1 MRYSKNIVTL
11 TIQLLVIAIL
21 ASCVQ
26 ALLLNWTSIML
37 KFDQTIPKDQVYSLS
52 DSEKANWETS
62 GTKLLSLED
71 PMLVYA
77 NINCYV
83 EQIVLSLDAETDIP
97 YIDVFYINQEHPQYG
112 DQVLRIENPEEKIT
126 VSIKDY
132 ITDLRIDLG
141 DEKGT
146 ILNDLSVIINP
157 IEFRFSIAIVVAV
170 LLIYVATRFLFYLQK
185 SPNYGIEVY
194 EYEKDNIREDKY

>member
-1 MRYSKNIVTL
+1 M
-11 TIQLLVIAIL
+11 
-21 ASCVQ
+21 
-26 ALLLNWTSIML
+26 
-37 KFDQTIPKDQVYSLS
+37 
-52 DSEKANWETS
+52 
-62 GTKLLSLED
+62 
-71 PMLVYA
+71 
-77 NINCYV
+77 
-83 EQIVLSLDAETDIP
+83 
-97 YIDVFYINQEHPQYG
+97 
-112 DQVLRIENPEEKIT
+112 
-126 VSIKDY
+126 SIKDY